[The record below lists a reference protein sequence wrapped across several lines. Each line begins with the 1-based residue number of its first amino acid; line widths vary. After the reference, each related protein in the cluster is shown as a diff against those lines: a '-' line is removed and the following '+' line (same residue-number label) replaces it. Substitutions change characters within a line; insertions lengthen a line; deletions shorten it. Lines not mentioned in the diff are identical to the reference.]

1 MRRRAL
7 VVLGGTA
14 AFATP
19 LGVRAQTAGKM
30 ARVGFLYPGLAKMA
44 ESRIAAVREGM
55 RAAGYRD
62 ADGVEFLTRG
72 SDGDSTKL
80 PALAADLVERKV
92 DVIIAV
98 SLLALRAAMAA
109 TSAIPIVGHDL
120 EVDPVA
126 SGIVASLARPGGN
139 ITGVFSDFPDIGMKW
154 LELLKEAIPSLSH
167 VVVLHDPAASR
178 AQLDAVQAAGRL
190 LKVRLDV
197 LDVSSMAEL
206 ERVFDSAA
214 ERRPDAVVLLASPI
228 FGTDAKRT
236 AELALARRLPTATLF
251 SEIARAGGLIA
262 YGPNLL
268 GTFRQLGTVVARVL
282 QGARPADVPVERP
295 TKFEMVINQ
304 KTAKALGLTLSPTI
318 LAGADEV
325 IE

>member
-7 VVLGGTA
+7 MVLGGSTA
-14 AFATP
+14 LATP
-19 LGVRAQTAGKM
+19 LAVRAQTTGKV
-30 ARVGFLYPGLAKMA
+30 ARIGFLYPGLAKMA

-55 RAAGYRD
+55 RAGGYRD
-62 ADGVEFLTRG
+62 ADGVEFLTRA
-72 SDGDSTKL
+72 SDGEPTKL
-80 PALAADLVERKV
+80 PAMAVDLVERKV
-92 DVIIAV
+92 DLIIAV
-98 SLLALRAAMAA
+98 SLAALRAAMAA
-109 TSAIPIVGHDL
+109 TSTIPIVGHDL

-154 LELLKEAIPSLSH
+154 LELLKEAIPGLSN
-167 VVVLHDPAASR
+167 VVVLNDPAASH
-178 AQLDAVQAAGRL
+178 AQLDAVQAAARL
-190 LKVRLDV
+190 LKVKVDV
-197 LDVSSMAEL
+197 LDVSSMAGL

-214 ERRPDAVVLLASPI
+214 ERHPDAVVIPASPL

-236 AELALARRLPTATLF
+236 AELALARHLPTATLF
-251 SEIARAGGLIA
+251 SEVARAGGLIA

-268 GTFRQLGTVVARVL
+268 ETFRQLGTVVAKVL
-282 QGARPADVPVERP
+282 QGARPADLPVERP

-304 KTAKALGLTLSPTI
+304 KTARALGLSLSPTI